1 MNFPGRMKPIIK
13 KEFRQISRDPR
24 TLAVLVFFPVLLLVL
39 FGYALNFDVKH
50 IGMAV
55 YDEDKSPQS
64 REFVD
69 TFFHSEYF
77 DQAYY
82 LRSKDE
88 VNSLLDEG
96 KVAAVLVVPYDFS
109 RKLIRGEEASV
120 QILVDGSNAN
130 KASTVLG
137 YATGLVQSY
146 SLKII
151 SQAFM
156 RKAGREL
163 VMPIDVRPRVWYN
176 PELKSAKFLVPGL
189 IAFILMISCVISTS
203 MAIVKEKERNT
214 MEQIIVSP
222 VKPLELIIGKTIP
235 YILISLVTAYLILLM
250 GWLLFDV
257 AVKGSQL
264 QLFFITVL
272 YLFVALGTGLLI
284 STVANTQQLA
294 FQLSLLLTMLP
305 TMILS
310 GFIFPIRNMPEAVQ
324 LFTYLIPARYF
335 LVAMRGIILKGAGI
349 GAFWPQVLY
358 MAVFAFALTGL
369 SWVRMRKKRL

>member
-1 MNFPGRMKPIIK
+1 MSFPGRMKPIIK

-24 TLAVLVFFPVLLLVL
+24 TLAVLVFFPVILLVL

-64 REFVD
+64 REFID

-349 GAFWPQVLY
+349 GAFWPQILY

>member
-1 MNFPGRMKPIIK
+1 MSFPGRMKPIIK

-24 TLAVLVFFPVLLLVL
+24 TLAVLVLFPVLLLVL

-64 REFVD
+64 REFID

-349 GAFWPQVLY
+349 GAFWPQILY